1 MLMAILLFSFLDE
14 RDPVFFYHGRDGV
27 QLRSL
32 DQPGLPFIALED
44 FLRALQLPYQI
55 EGDTW
60 RISVT
65 NRELLFFPGEGRMQ
79 LPWKGEAVQTQLQDG
94 IVYLRVDSLVTVFAA
109 ALGKNLIYESTT
121 RTLHLPREEVLKMR
135 LALEPHASGASLFL
149 YFSDH
154 IETPRVVSERNRL
167 VVRIA
172 KPFLSVDGSTLA
184 SKELIQ
190 GYDLFQKTPDGGS
203 ELHLKLSESV
213 LEHQV
218 EHFTTFNTSLR
229 IVLKTNS
236 GQALAADQP
245 QAARGGLR
253 RIVLDPGHG
262 GNDEGARGPTGLK
275 EKAVNLEIA
284 RKLKRALESAAGY
297 EVTLTRNDDFHLPLK
312 VRTGLAN
319 NLQADL
325 FISLHVNAIPRPDA
339 WGGET
344 YYLALDAASDAEFTV
359 EFENREHQESIEGSP
374 AEADQSELDLLLWDL
389 AQNEF
394 REDSFRLARYVQQ
407 ELNELAGLRNRGVK
421 QAPLKVLQ
429 GARMPAIL
437 VEVAFISN
445 PQEERNLKES
455 EFKERIAQ
463 AVAKA
468 VLSYDEDLQRRYARL
483 EKQP

>member
-1 MLMAILLFSFLDE
+1 MLLAILLFSFLDE
-14 RDPVFFYHGRDGV
+14 RDPVSFYHGRDGHP
-27 QLRSL
+27 LRSL

-44 FLRALQLPYQI
+44 FLKAMQLPFEVAEDSWHITVY
-55 EGDTW
+55 
-60 RISVT
+60 
-65 NRELLFFPGEGRMQ
+65 NRELRVFPAEGRVQ
-79 LPWKGEAVQTQLQDG
+79 LPWKSEAVQVQLVDG
-94 IVYLRVDSLVTVFAA
+94 VVFLRVDSLVTVFAA

-121 RTLHLPREEVLKMR
+121 RTLHLPREEVLKLRM
-135 LALEPHASGASLFL
+135 ALESQTSGASLFF

-154 IETPRVVSERNRL
+154 IEAPRVVAERNRL
-167 VVRIA
+167 VVRIG
-172 KPFLSVDGSTLA
+172 KPFLSVDGSA
-184 SKELIQ
+184 IDANDLIL

-203 ELHLKLSESV
+203 ELHLKISDKV
-213 LEHQV
+213 LDHQV

-229 IVLKTNS
+229 ILLKTS
-236 GQALAADQP
+236 TGDELAAEQP
-245 QAARGGLR
+245 QGERGGLR

-275 EKAVNLEIA
+275 EKVVNLEIA
-284 RKLKRALESAAGY
+284 RKLKRMLESSAGY

-325 FISLHVNAIPRPDA
+325 FISLHVNAIQRPDA

-344 YYLALDAASDAEFTV
+344 YYLALDAAGDADFTV
-359 EFENREHQESIEGSP
+359 EFENREHEEAAAGSSTGDDP
-374 AEADQSELDLLLWDL
+374 AELDLLLWDL

-468 VLSYDEDLQRRYARL
+468 VLTYDEDLQRRYARL